1 MLQTLSI
8 QNVALIRSLS
18 LTLDRG
24 LNVLSGETGAG
35 KSILIDAVNLVLGVR
50 GDRDLIQYGQ
60 DRARVEAV
68 FCDDAPETKALLE
81 EMGIE
86 PEENEI
92 TLSRVLYASG
102 RNVCRINGE
111 LVNNAALRRVA
122 ERLIDIHG
130 QHEHQSLL
138 RTAEHIGLLD
148 AFAGA
153 AVKKEKQAVA
163 ALLAQSREIKKR
175 IDALGGIGEDRER
188 RLDVL
193 RYQIN
198 EIERAELQENE
209 DEALQEERRQLMEG
223 EKTAQSYAY
232 VLNCLANED
241 GQGAVTLLR
250 DASREIRGVKGD
262 ETAAKLADD
271 IEQAFFAMEAAADE
285 LRLLQDAFDYDPQRL
300 DQIGERLDELQTLKR
315 KYGGSLESVQQSLV
329 RAYEQLEELQNAEQT
344 MAELEQAQKQAL
356 TELYA
361 HSLLLHE
368 AREKAAQRFA
378 SAVQK
383 ELADLGMQRAKFS
396 VQFALLPEKEE
407 IELPMFGENGLDTV
421 EFMLSANPGEPQ
433 KPLAKVAS
441 GGEASR
447 IMLALKNI
455 AANLDGI
462 DSLIFDE
469 IDTGISGRMAQVVAE
484 KMAQIAKTRQVICIT
499 HLAQLASMAD
509 THYLIEKTV
518 ENDETRTRVHRLDE
532 TARQKEVARLLGGE
546 GESGHGM
553 LHAGEL
559 IEKAKAYKN
568 SL

>member
-1 MLQTLSI
+1 
-8 QNVALIRSLS
+8 
-18 LTLDRG
+18 
-24 LNVLSGETGAG
+24 
-35 KSILIDAVNLVLGVR
+35 
-50 GDRDLIQYGQ
+50 
-60 DRARVEAV
+60 
-68 FCDDAPETKALLE
+68 
-81 EMGIE
+81 
-86 PEENEI
+86 
-92 TLSRVLYASG
+92 
-102 RNVCRINGE
+102 
-111 LVNNAALRRVA
+111 
-122 ERLIDIHG
+122 
-130 QHEHQSLL
+130 
-138 RTAEHIGLLD
+138 
-148 AFAGA
+148 
-153 AVKKEKQAVA
+153 
-163 ALLAQSREIKKR
+163 
-175 IDALGGIGEDRER
+175 
-188 RLDVL
+188 
-193 RYQIN
+193 
-198 EIERAELQENE
+198 
-209 DEALQEERRQLMEG
+209 
-223 EKTAQSYAY
+223 
-232 VLNCLANED
+232 
-241 GQGAVTLLR
+241 
-250 DASREIRGVKGD
+250 
-262 ETAAKLADD
+262 
-271 IEQAFFAMEAAADE
+271 
-285 LRLLQDAFDYDPQRL
+285 
-300 DQIGERLDELQTLKR
+300 DELQTLKR

-356 TELYA
+356 AELYT

-378 SAVQK
+378 AAVQK
-383 ELADLGMQRAKFS
+383 ELADLGMQRAQFS
-396 VQFALLPEKEE
+396 VQFLPLPAKEE
-407 IELPMFGENGLDTV
+407 IALPMFGENGLDTV